1 MNLRPDSAIFKWRLT
16 TWTWRGVF
24 CAAPSFLCA
33 TLSAGLRHPSD
44 FAAMFAGIATYV
56 VAFAWVTSLSAYQE
70 RIDSTDFGWAMRFA
84 ANARACLA
92 PGFLFGPDVW
102 LGMVSI
108 MIVRTGFG
116 AIGVWSVGSASP
128 PLPSGNFVIVY
139 ATTLVQGALVSITML
154 ILALPIWGARRVWSV
169 RKRRRVVAGVGKA

>member
-1 MNLRPDSAIFKWRLT
+1 MNLQPDPVTFRRRLEV
-16 TWTWRGVF
+16 WTLRGVF
-24 CAAPSFLCA
+24 CAAPSFLLA
-33 TLSAGLRHPSD
+33 TFSAGLQQPSD
-44 FAAMFAGIATYV
+44 FVAMFAGIATCV
-56 VAFAWVTSLSAYQE
+56 VVFAWVTSLPAYQE

-84 ANARACLA
+84 ANARAVLA

-116 AIGVWSVGSASP
+116 AVGLWSVGSASP
-128 PLPSGNFVIVY
+128 PLPSGDFPIVY

-154 ILALPIWGARRVWSV
+154 MLALPVWGVRRVWNA
-169 RKRRRVVAGVGKA
+169 RKRSRAGVRVGEA